1 MAAVFKLSST
11 QITDLQR
18 AEDTRNIARIAEYL
32 RRTEAADLPPMS
44 DIERNDLAKQSF
56 LRGRELGL
64 KRRNKLCLFAFLVRE
79 TGGEALH
86 APEIEEAMTSPG
98 ANPHHVLDEMV
109 EVMKI
114 AAEAEA

>member
-1 MAAVFKLSST
+1 MFKLSST

-44 DIERNDLAKQSF
+44 DIERSYLAKQSF